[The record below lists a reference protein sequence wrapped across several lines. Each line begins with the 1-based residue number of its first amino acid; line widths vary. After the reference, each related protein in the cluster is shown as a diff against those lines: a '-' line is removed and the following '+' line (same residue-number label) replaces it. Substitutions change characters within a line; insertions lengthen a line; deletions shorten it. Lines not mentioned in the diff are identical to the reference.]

1 MREAFPPADSSAY
14 KGDAMEKQRERE
26 ERAAQNELLFRTV
39 NEQIA
44 AMTDRFASLLSEIDV
59 VCECANAE
67 CVGTIR
73 LRTPDFGEIRNS
85 ESDFIVMPGHE
96 REDIEEVV
104 QRDDHYL
111 VVRKDPSVVAKA
123 ARGS

>member
-1 MREAFPPADSSAY
+1 
-14 KGDAMEKQRERE
+14 MESESVRER
-26 ERAAQNELLFRTV
+26 RAAQNELLFRTV

-59 VCECANAE
+59 ICECANAS

-73 LRTPDFGEIRNS
+73 LATSDFGTIRES
-85 ESDFIVMPGHE
+85 ESDFIVLPGHE
-96 REDIEEVV
+96 RDDIEQVV
-104 QRDDHYL
+104 SQDDHYL
-111 VVRKDPSVVAKA
+111 VVRKDPAVVAEV